1 MKKFEIIVPV
11 LLIMAGLL
19 CLTMSGS
26 FMFQPELRV
35 YMKTFV
41 QICLWTGVPILLAGI
56 FYLLLYKKRG
66 E

>member
-1 MKKFEIIVPV
+1 MKKFEIIVSV
-11 LLIMAGLL
+11 LLIIIGLL

-26 FMFQPELRV
+26 FMLQPELRV
-35 YMKTFV
+35 YIKTFV
-41 QICLWTGVPILLAGI
+41 QTCLWIGVPILLAGI